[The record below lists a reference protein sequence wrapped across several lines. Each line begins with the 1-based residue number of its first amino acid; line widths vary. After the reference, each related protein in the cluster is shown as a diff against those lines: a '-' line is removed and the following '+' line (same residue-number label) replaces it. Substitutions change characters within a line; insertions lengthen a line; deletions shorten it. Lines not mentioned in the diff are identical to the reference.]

1 MTTMRTPLALIGLL
15 LAFLFVGCSAGP
27 SRIEGVADGMSKAE
41 VIAILGEPRTVSS
54 VDGSE
59 YLTFK
64 VWRSFWRRQPG
75 NYRDVHYVKLTNGR
89 VVQYADIRT
98 LPEAIRSQ
106 LKE

>member
-1 MTTMRTPLALIGLL
+1 
-15 LAFLFVGCSAGP
+15 
-27 SRIEGVADGMSKAE
+27 MSKAE